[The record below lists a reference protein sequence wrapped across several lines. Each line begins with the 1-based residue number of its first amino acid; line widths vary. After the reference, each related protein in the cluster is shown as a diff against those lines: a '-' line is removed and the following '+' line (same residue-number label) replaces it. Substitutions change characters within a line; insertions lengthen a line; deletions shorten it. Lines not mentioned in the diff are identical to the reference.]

1 MKENLRLEFKKLR
14 NDIEDKTLKD
24 ERICINFLNSKL
36 YQNAE
41 VVLCYYPL
49 SNEISTIKII
59 KTCFKDNKK
68 IALPVCLENNKIG
81 FYYINNLDDVAKG
94 KYDIMEPLI
103 KRCEKVTD
111 FGECVLI
118 VPGLAFDIKGYRL
131 GYGKGYYDRFLSEN
145 KILTV
150 GFCYNKF
157 IVNELPINQ
166 FDKKV
171 EYICSENG
179 LCSL

>member
-49 SNEISTIKII
+49 SNEINTIKII

-68 IALPVCLENNKIG
+68 IALPVCLEDNKIG
-81 FYYINNLDDVAKG
+81 FYYINNL
-94 KYDIMEPLI
+94 
-103 KRCEKVTD
+103 
-111 FGECVLI
+111 
-118 VPGLAFDIKGYRL
+118 DIKGYRL